1 MAVGLFS
8 GGIQEGYNG
17 AMGQEYNHEE
27 SSFITI
33 FVSVSLITA
42 YCVFKY
48 FTYDGDREFEE
59 ENKWISENF
68 PLNVVWI
75 SRFTI
80 SQTGIAKD
88 PCDQNEFVQGLAMG
102 TIHAYP

>member
-8 GGIQEGYNG
+8 GGIQEGYYG
-17 AMGQEYNHEE
+17 AMGQDYNHEE

-59 ENKWISENF
+59 ENK
-68 PLNVVWI
+68 
-75 SRFTI
+75 
-80 SQTGIAKD
+80 
-88 PCDQNEFVQGLAMG
+88 
-102 TIHAYP
+102 